1 MPFKRK
7 DIEFQS
13 ESTRCAGWL
22 YLPEGADASKPVP
35 GIVMAHGI
43 AAVKEMLDVP
53 AFAEVFAEA
62 GFAVLLFD
70 YRFWGASDG
79 EPRHQVFPAS
89 QIEDFRNAISELA
102 RHPAVDASRLG
113 VWGTSFAGGHALHL
127 GAFEPRIKCVVS
139 QAPAVDLLRNMRLV
153 STPEAIEAM
162 RAAFAEDRRRRYEGE
177 PGAILPVVAAN
188 GEPCLLPGET
198 NRLLR
203 ERELK
208 HLPSLGNEITLASIE
223 KLLEYAPS
231 LISDRIAPV
240 PLLMIVVEDDELTP
254 SELALEAFERAGEP
268 KQLLKL
274 KGGHYVVYRSDSQ
287 KGFEEASRAATAW
300 FTRHLGR
307 HS

>member
-13 ESTRCAGWL
+13 EGTRCAGWL

-53 AFAEVFAEA
+53 AFAEAFAEA

-79 EPRHQVFPAS
+79 EPRHQVFPSA

-102 RHPAVDASRLG
+102 RHLVVDASRLG

-139 QAPAVDLLRNMRLV
+139 QAPAADGRR
-153 STPEAIEAM
+153 
-162 RAAFAEDRRRRYEGE
+162 RAGRAAEDRRRRYEGE
-177 PGAILPVVAAN
+177 PGAILPVVAAD

-287 KGFEEASRAATAW
+287 EGFEEASSAATAW

-307 HS
+307 PT